1 MQKFA
6 IIIGILIGFWAA
18 LSVTGKQQAAPPSGE
33 AFQAF
38 RQTVHAIIPYEKP
51 EPVAAGVKLLNEKRE
66 DVALT
71 NFHGKPVILNFWATW
86 CAPCVKELPSLAK
99 LKELRPDIHVLAVS
113 QDLQKDAAELSAFLK
128 RHQAENLG
136 VYLDKGKSAK
146 RAFPVN
152 GLPSTY
158 ILSPEGKI
166 IYKIEGDTDW
176 SSRVTLEFIDS
187 LKS

>member
-1 MQKFA
+1 MSTIVA
-6 IIIGILIGFWAA
+6 
-18 LSVTGKQQAAPPSGE
+18 
-33 AFQAF
+33 
-38 RQTVHAIIPYEKP
+38 YDKP
-51 EPVAAGVKLLNEKRE
+51 EAAADNVKLVNGKGE
-66 DVALT
+66 DVALKD
-71 NFHGKPVILNFWATW
+71 FRGKPVILNFWATW

-128 RHQAENLG
+128 RHKAESLES
-136 VYLDKGKSAK
+136 YQDKGKGLK

-158 ILSPEGKI
+158 ILSSDGKI

-176 SSRVTLEFIDS
+176 SSRVTLKFIDS
-187 LKS
+187 LVN

>member
-1 MQKFA
+1 MQKIA
-6 IIIGILIGFWAA
+6 IIIGILIGIAA
-18 LSVTGKQQAAPPSGE
+18 AISVTRNQQTVPRTGE

-38 RQTVHAIIPYEKP
+38 KQTVSTIIAYDNP
-51 EPVAAGVKLLNEKRE
+51 EPVADSVKLVNGKGNVTPLKDFR
-66 DVALT
+66 
-71 NFHGKPVILNFWATW
+71 GKPVILNFWATW

-113 QDLQKDAAELSAFLK
+113 QDLQKDAAGLDAFLK
-128 RHQAENLG
+128 RHQAGSLEI
-136 VYLDKGKSAK
+136 YQDQEKGLKK
-146 RAFPVN
+146 AFPVN

-176 SSRVTLEFIDS
+176 SSRVTLKFIDS
-187 LKS
+187 LMN